1 MIDIH
6 AHILYGLDDGPENEE
21 TTLAMLQSAQ
31 TDGIDRVIATP
42 HYIFGAN
49 RYDPEVCRERY
60 LAVAELIKRNH
71 IAVELYMGNELFLD
85 EYLPDSIKTKQC
97 HTLAGSAYVL
107 VELPVTGFPKNTEN
121 ILYRILGGGHIP
133 VIAHVERYKEV
144 QSDPGILAQ
153 FLQMGCLTQIN
164 AASITGEAGRKL
176 QGTARDILTG
186 GMCQLVAT
194 DMHSDHGRTPR
205 LADSYEIVKGWLG
218 ADRAAGIFEVNA
230 GAILDNGKIVI

>member
-6 AHILYGLDDGPENEE
+6 AHILYGLDDGPGNEE
-21 TTLAMLQSAQ
+21 TTLAMLRSAQ
-31 TDGIDRVIATP
+31 TDGIDRIIATP
-42 HYIFGAN
+42 HYIYGAN
-49 RYDPEVCRERY
+49 RYDLEACRDRY
-60 LAVAELIKRNH
+60 CAVIELIKRNH

-97 HTLAGSAYVL
+97 HTLAGSDYVL
-107 VELPVTGFPKNTEN
+107 VELPVMGFPKNTES

-144 QSDPGILAQ
+144 QTDYDVLAQ
-153 FLQMGCLTQIN
+153 FLHMGCLAQIN
-164 AASITGEAGRKL
+164 AASITGESGRKL
-176 QGTARDILTG
+176 QETARDILTG
-186 GMCQLVAT
+186 SMCHLVAT

-218 ADRAAGIFEVNA
+218 ADRAAGIFEINA
-230 GAILDNGKIVI
+230 EAILNNGKIVV